1 MLIGTAIVAFFSD
14 PMVDV
19 ITELGVYLSIPVFYI
34 SFVITPFCS
43 NASELIASI
52 VFAAKKTVTSS
63 SMTYSQLY
71 GATTMN
77 NTLGLGIFYAI
88 IYFRGLAWEFSAE
101 TMAILII
108 TWIVCIF
115 GSIKT
120 TTELYWAFPNMAL
133 YPLSLFI
140 VFALEKFANWT

>member
-77 NTLGLGIFYAI
+77 NHSRFGHFLCHNLLQRPRLGIFCGDHGDFDHHVDSL
-88 IYFRGLAWEFSAE
+88 YFWLHQNNNRVVLGIS
-101 TMAILII
+101 
-108 TWIVCIF
+108 
-115 GSIKT
+115 
-120 TTELYWAFPNMAL
+120 
-133 YPLSLFI
+133 
-140 VFALEKFANWT
+140 